1 LVEKSIF
8 TFSEFHGHLEA
19 ASGSIAPAAT
29 SNKKPKSRLVAQ
41 HDRNAY
47 FRGSAMTSG
56 RCKSIVGRLSG
67 RRNHMRRDGGGS
79 RMAGQWRHPPETL
92 GGKEMPATRTSRSI
106 FGAIGAM
113 LLAASPLPL
122 AAQEL
127 KQVTFVQPSPS
138 AINSYTVFV
147 AIGEGYFADE
157 GLEVKVEALN
167 GSGPVIQ
174 AVSAGQAQFGRPGP
188 GPVLQA
194 RSRGVDI
201 VFIYNKS
208 VLSNFGI
215 VVPEGS
221 PVQKLEDLKG
231 KVLGIG
237 TADGAEAAF
246 ARGVLKEL
254 GMTEGTDYETLAVGD
269 GGPATAAFQNNE
281 IAAYAA
287 STADAA
293 ILNQRGV
300 KVQDITPDQFRT
312 FFGNGYV
319 AMRDYID
326 ANPDVVTGFGRAL
339 VRAQV
344 FAMDDAN
351 EDKVLAHLKAGVPQ
365 EIEDIDFARALF
377 RAVRAK
383 TVPLDLSN
391 GWGYQNEADW
401 ERWHTSL
408 IETGGLE
415 KPLDDLKAAYTNDFV
430 KAWNEGV
437 KQ

>member
-1 LVEKSIF
+1 
-8 TFSEFHGHLEA
+8 
-19 ASGSIAPAAT
+19 
-29 SNKKPKSRLVAQ
+29 
-41 HDRNAY
+41 
-47 FRGSAMTSG
+47 
-56 RCKSIVGRLSG
+56 
-67 RRNHMRRDGGGS
+67 MRRDGGGS

-408 IETGGLE
+408 VETGGLE

>member
-1 LVEKSIF
+1 
-8 TFSEFHGHLEA
+8 
-19 ASGSIAPAAT
+19 
-29 SNKKPKSRLVAQ
+29 
-41 HDRNAY
+41 
-47 FRGSAMTSG
+47 
-56 RCKSIVGRLSG
+56 
-67 RRNHMRRDGGGS
+67 
-79 RMAGQWRHPPETL
+79 
-92 GGKEMPATRTSRSI
+92 MPAKLLRTSL
-106 FGAIGAM
+106 AVATGAM
-113 LLAASPLPL
+113 LAAASVAPL
-122 AAQEL
+122 AAQDL
-127 KQVTFVQPSPS
+127 KQITFVQPSPS
-138 AINSYTVFV
+138 AINSFPVFV

-157 GLEVKVEALN
+157 GLDVKVEALN

-188 GPVLQA
+188 GPMLQA
-194 RSRGVDI
+194 RSRGVDV
-201 VFIYNKS
+201 VFIYNMS

-246 ARGVLKEL
+246 ARGVLKDV

-269 GGPATAAFQNNE
+269 GGPATAAFENDE

-300 KVQDITPDQFRT
+300 KVVDITPDQYRT

-326 ANPDVVTGFGRAL
+326 ANPDVVEGFGRAL

-351 EDKVLAHLKAGVPQ
+351 EEKVFAHLKAGVPQ
-365 EIEDIDFARALF
+365 EMEDVDFARALF
-377 RAVRAK
+377 HAVRAK
-383 TVPLDLSN
+383 TVPPDLSN
-391 GWGYQNEADW
+391 GWGYQNQADW
-401 ERWHTSL
+401 ERWHDSL
-408 IETGGLE
+408 VETGGLE
-415 KPLDDLKAAYTNDFV
+415 KPLDDLSAAYTNDFV
-430 KAWNEGV
+430 EAWNEGV
-437 KQ
+437 N